1 MQEYSSDIEGWSTSG
16 QHMDTLCG
24 LSDGKEKLQRQRDL
38 GPKAE
43 LATSQLS
50 DHGQVIYLYGNLY
63 HGGNSNDFTGLLAG
77 SMQEDI

>member
-24 LSDGKEKLQRQRDL
+24 LSDGKEQLQRQRDL

-50 DHGQVIYLYGNLY
+50 DHGQVI
-63 HGGNSNDFTGLLAG
+63 
-77 SMQEDI
+77 